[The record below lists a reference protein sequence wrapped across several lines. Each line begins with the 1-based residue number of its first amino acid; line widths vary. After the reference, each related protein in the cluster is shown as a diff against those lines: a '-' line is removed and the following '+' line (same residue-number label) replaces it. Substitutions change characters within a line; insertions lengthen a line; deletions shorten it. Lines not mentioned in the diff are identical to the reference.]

1 MLLSV
6 VIRPPRSAYPV
17 DAGTTVTTTFGGM
30 QCKTDNFVIKN
41 AKNED
46 LQCSFTTESNL
57 PEGTKRP
64 CVIYMHGNA
73 GNKFEG

>member
-46 LQCSFTTESNL
+46 LQCSFTT
-57 PEGTKRP
+57 
-64 CVIYMHGNA
+64 
-73 GNKFEG
+73 